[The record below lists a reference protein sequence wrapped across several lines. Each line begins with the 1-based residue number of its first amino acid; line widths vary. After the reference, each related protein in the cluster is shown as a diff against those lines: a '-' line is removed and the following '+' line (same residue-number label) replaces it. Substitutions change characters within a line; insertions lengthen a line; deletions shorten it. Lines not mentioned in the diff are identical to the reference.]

1 MSLYDDIGG
10 KAAVD
15 AAVDIFYE
23 KVLKDDRISRFF
35 STTNMEVQRAKQKA
49 FLTIAFGGPNHYT
62 GKNMRDAHKH
72 MKLTDEHFNAVAENL
87 VSTLNELNVAQTH
100 IDEIVNILNG
110 AKNDVLN
117 R

>member
-35 STTNMEVQRAKQKA
+35 STTNM
-49 FLTIAFGGPNHYT
+49 
-62 GKNMRDAHKH
+62 D
-72 MKLTDEHFNAVAENL
+72 
-87 VSTLNELNVAQTH
+87 
-100 IDEIVNILNG
+100 
-110 AKNDVLN
+110 DV
-117 R
+117 